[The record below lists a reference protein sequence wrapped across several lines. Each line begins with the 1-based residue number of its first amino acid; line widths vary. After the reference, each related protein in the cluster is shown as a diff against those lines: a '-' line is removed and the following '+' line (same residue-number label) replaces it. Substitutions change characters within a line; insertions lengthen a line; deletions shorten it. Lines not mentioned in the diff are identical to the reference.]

1 MLSRYIRNK
10 SITLFVSEMSEL
22 YSRRPTRERWH
33 RLNAIFSFAK
43 KNVSDNAFWWAAHGA
58 ETAIFET
65 HINNI
70 TVRRIEAFVC
80 GR

>member
-10 SITLFVSEMSEL
+10 SITLFVSEMGRL
-22 YSRRPTRERWH
+22 YSRRMTMARWR

-43 KNVSDNAFWWAAHGA
+43 NTVPDNAFWWAVHGA
-58 ETAIFET
+58 ETVIFEMHFS
-65 HINNI
+65 HIPQRLI
-70 TVRRIEAFVC
+70 HDIAC